1 MIAAGIPAAIAEQNA
16 QAFSLIAAGEAEWL
30 SDDIA
35 KILGHPGRSFRQFA
49 QDHAAAFSP
58 SAEAGNA

>member
-16 QAFSLIAAGEAEWL
+16 QAFSLIAAGDAEWL

-35 KILGHPGRSFRQFA
+35 KILGHAGRSFQQFA

-58 SAEAGNA
+58 PAEAANA